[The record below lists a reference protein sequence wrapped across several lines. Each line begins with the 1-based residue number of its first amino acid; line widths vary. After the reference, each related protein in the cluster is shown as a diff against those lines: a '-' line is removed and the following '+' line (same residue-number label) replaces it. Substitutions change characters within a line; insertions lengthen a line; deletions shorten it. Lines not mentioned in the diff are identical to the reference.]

1 MNDKIVIDEAKR
13 KTDVIRKD
21 EKISMEIIQ
30 EVAESIDD
38 ILQFTVDLPNSHE
51 NGKIAILD
59 IEAKI
64 NRHEKNRIEYEF
76 NIIPSKNK
84 RVILENAALPHSQER
99 TILTQECLRR
109 LRNTMVDLGEETQNK
124 HLNRFMLKQKN
135 SGYSAKFRTDILDS
149 ALKAFE
155 KIMKDDQDGIKPL
168 YRDRDWNKEER
179 SRNNRDKKL
188 NWYNGSG
195 KNEIEYKTVLFA
207 PVTKGGKSIK
217 ELK

>member
-13 KTDVIRKD
+13 KTDVIRN
-21 EKISMEIIQ
+21 EEEISMEIIQ

-38 ILQFTVDLPNSHE
+38 IVKFTVDLPNNHE

-76 NIIPSKNK
+76 YEKPSKNN
-84 RVILENAALPHSQER
+84 RVILENAALPHSQKR

-124 HLNRFMLKQKN
+124 HLNNFMLKLKN

-168 YRDRDWNKEER
+168 YRAEITET
-179 SRNNRDKKL
+179 RN
-188 NWYNGSG
+188 
-195 KNEIEYKTVLFA
+195 
-207 PVTKGGKSIK
+207 
-217 ELK
+217 